1 MFLEFFLNMENP
13 VVTAWPTSS
22 LLLQTPNP
30 QSITLPILQVRIL
43 RPRVRLHVQ
52 GHIIRK
58 WRVAQGNPFFAE
70 SKAHALRIVRTRARS
85 GASCPL
91 DTYFL
96 CAFSSSDQAGLWN
109 TQGQWPP
116 TLKNPMPWGSRSLQ
130 SQQCPGQ
137 RLRGAS
143 PISSF
148 ISNSLRQ
155 SEPWRTVSYST
166 ICFCNCPTICP
177 SHEDAPEKVE
187 CSSLDFAKEEYQ
199 SMCFLLLLTFC
210 RKLNEVKHTEY
221 LVCI

>member
-1 MFLEFFLNMENP
+1 MVKIIISNSLCSL
-13 VVTAWPTSS
+13 SS
-22 LLLQTPNP
+22 FEIWKTQWWQLDPPHLFYSKPRTHKV
-30 QSITLPILQVRIL
+30 STLPILQVRIL

-187 CSSLDFAKEEYQ
+187 CSSLDFAKEE
-199 SMCFLLLLTFC
+199 
-210 RKLNEVKHTEY
+210 
-221 LVCI
+221 